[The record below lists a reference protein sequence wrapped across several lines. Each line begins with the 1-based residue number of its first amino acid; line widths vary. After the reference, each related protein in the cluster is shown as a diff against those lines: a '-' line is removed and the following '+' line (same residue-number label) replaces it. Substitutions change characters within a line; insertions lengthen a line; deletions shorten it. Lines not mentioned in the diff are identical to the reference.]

1 MSGTEWRVYRKDYLH
16 DEDGVIATTL
26 PKSLWL
32 DGNFSNDYGR
42 RSIKQLFGAP
52 VMDFPK
58 SPALLQRIVEISTR
72 SDDLIVDFFA
82 GSSSTAHAVLA
93 TNAAD
98 GGSRRFVMVQIN
110 EATPEQSH
118 AAKAGFVSLS
128 ALSMER
134 IRRAGQ
140 EAKHA
145 PDGSSLDVGF
155 RVLKIDSPTVA
166 DVGRLPG
173 DTSQEQLSMLTD
185 SVVEGRTG
193 EDLLFH
199 VLLDWG
205 LELSV
210 PIVREM
216 VGDSELFVVDDGLL
230 IACFVETLTRE
241 VITGIAQRQPE
252 RAVFRDSGFATDA
265 DRINAQQV
273 FGQLSPHTE
282 LRTV

>member
-1 MSGTEWRVYRKDYLH
+1 
-16 DEDGVIATTL
+16 
-26 PKSLWL
+26 
-32 DGNFSNDYGR
+32 
-42 RSIKQLFGAP
+42 
-52 VMDFPK
+52 
-58 SPALLQRIVEISTR
+58 
-72 SDDLIVDFFA
+72 
-82 GSSSTAHAVLA
+82 
-93 TNAAD
+93 
-98 GGSRRFVMVQIN
+98 
-110 EATPEQSH
+110 
-118 AAKAGFVSLS
+118 
-128 ALSMER
+128 
-134 IRRAGQ
+134 
-140 EAKHA
+140 
-145 PDGSSLDVGF
+145 
-155 RVLKIDSPTVA
+155 
-166 DVGRLPG
+166 
-173 DTSQEQLSMLTD
+173 MLTD